1 MRIYSDEFMKILD
14 ENPEKIKSLSK
25 DEFYKIDY
33 KVGYWW
39 DENLFN
45 KVKSLLAENI
55 IAIVECS
62 HSIDI
67 FYNNSNDEPTMISF
81 IR

>member
-1 MRIYSDEFMKILD
+1 MRIYADEFMKLLD

-25 DEFYKIDY
+25 EEFYKIDY
-33 KVGYWW
+33 KIGYFYN
-39 DENLFN
+39 ENLFN
-45 KVKSLLAENI
+45 RVKELLAENI

-67 FYNNSNDEPTMISF
+67 IYNNSNDEPTMISF
-81 IR
+81 TR